1 VAVELERMDGSVFG
15 PRTTHQ
21 YVRDRLREAIIRGE
35 LKGGSR
41 LIQNEI
47 AEQHGVSTTPVR
59 EALRDLATEGLIQFD
74 AHRGAVVHEVD
85 VDEFVE
91 IYEMRVLLEPLAIR
105 KSVLR
110 MTEEE
115 LRYAERIQDLA
126 EREEDPGKWVE
137 LNRRFH
143 AAFVDAARSPRLS
156 SIIKQ
161 LRDSSALYVGFVLR
175 TAPMTMASA
184 NAEHREF
191 LDACRRRDVEGAVE
205 LARQHLETTRQAGS
219 SLSGRQ

>member
-1 VAVELERMDGSVFG
+1 MDGAVFG

-35 LKGGSR
+35 LKGGAR
-41 LIQNEI
+41 LIQNEL

-85 VDEFVE
+85 ADEFAE
-91 IYEMRVLLEPLAIR
+91 IYEMRLLLEPLAIR

-110 MTEEE
+110 MSEEE

-126 EREEDPGKWVE
+126 EREDDPGKWVE

-143 AAFVDAARSPRLS
+143 AVFVDAARSPRLS

-161 LRDSSALYVGFVLR
+161 LRDSSALYVGYVLR
-175 TAPMTMASA
+175 SSPTAMEVA
-184 NAEHREF
+184 NQEHREF
-191 LDACRRRDVEGAVE
+191 LEACRRRDVEVAVA
-205 LARQHLETTRQAGS
+205 LARQHLDATRQAGS
-219 SLSGRQ
+219 SLSAQQ